1 MAHTSAPLGR
11 PIVIDQERTRAALAF
26 PRLIGALREAFV
38 AGAEVPL
45 RHRHAVAGGEGTLLL
60 MPSWQGKAAMGV
72 KLVTV
77 FPGNGALGLNSVFS
91 TYLLCDG
98 ATGQHLAIIDGNEI
112 TGRRTAAAS
121 ALAGDYLARRDASTL
136 LIVGA
141 GHVAGMMAQAW
152 AAVRDIKR
160 VLVWNIRAGRAETL
174 AASLQAEGFDA
185 VSVEDLEGAVRMA
198 DIVSCATLANEPIVK
213 GAWLRPGTHLDLIGG
228 YRPDMREA
236 DDTAVKR
243 SRVFIDTDAA
253 LAEAGDLTQPIGAGV
268 MMRNDIVGDLAALCR
283 GTVGGRGAAGEI
295 TLFKSVGSAIE
306 DLAAAALVWSDVS
319 AAR

>member
-1 MAHTSAPLGR
+1 MPHPDAP
-11 PIVIDQERTRAALAF
+11 VMIDQARTRAALPF
-26 PRLIGALREAFV
+26 PKLIAALRAAFV

-45 RHRHAVAGGEGTLLL
+45 RHRHAVAGGDGTLLL
-60 MPSWQGKAAMGV
+60 MPAWQGREMMGI

-77 FPGNGALGLNSVFS
+77 FPGNGALGLNAVFS

-98 ATGQHLAIIDGNEI
+98 ATGRHLAVIDGNEI

-121 ALAGDYLARRDASTL
+121 ALAGDFLARRDASAL

-152 AAVRDIKR
+152 SAVRGIKT
-160 VLVWNIRAGRAETL
+160 VSVWNVRAGRAEAL
-174 AASLQAEGFDA
+174 AASLRAEGFAAQA
-185 VSVEDLEGAVRMA
+185 VDDLAAACGAA
-198 DIVSCATLANEPIVK
+198 DIISCATLSSEALVK

-236 DDTAVKR
+236 DDVAVRR
-243 SRVFIDTDAA
+243 SLVFIDTDAA
-253 LAEAGDLTQPIGAGV
+253 LAEAGDITQPLASGV
-268 MMRNDIVGDLAALCR
+268 ISASDIVGDLAGLCR
-283 GTVGGRGAAGEI
+283 GVVSGRTAEGEI

-306 DLAAAALVWSDVS
+306 DLAADSLVWS
-319 AAR
+319 AER